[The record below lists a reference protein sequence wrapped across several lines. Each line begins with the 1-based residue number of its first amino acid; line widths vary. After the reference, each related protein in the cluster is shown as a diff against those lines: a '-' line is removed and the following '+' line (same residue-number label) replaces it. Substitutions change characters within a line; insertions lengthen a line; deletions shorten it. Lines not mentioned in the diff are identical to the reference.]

1 MKNRVVF
8 VLAAVLSLTLMGEG
22 VAKETGSARKAEAV
36 KLEQKVAVININQ
49 ASAEDIAKVLKGIGL
64 KKAEAI
70 VALRTQLG
78 GFKRIEQLLDVKG
91 IGESTLEKNRALIRL

>member
-1 MKNRVVF
+1 MKNRVVL
-8 VLAAVLSLTLMGEG
+8 VMAGLLSLGMAVQGM
-22 VAKETGSARKAEAV
+22 AKETSKAEVAKV
-36 KLEQKVAVININQ
+36 EQQTTVVNINQ
-49 ASAEDIAKVLKGIGL
+49 ASAEQIAHSLKGIGL